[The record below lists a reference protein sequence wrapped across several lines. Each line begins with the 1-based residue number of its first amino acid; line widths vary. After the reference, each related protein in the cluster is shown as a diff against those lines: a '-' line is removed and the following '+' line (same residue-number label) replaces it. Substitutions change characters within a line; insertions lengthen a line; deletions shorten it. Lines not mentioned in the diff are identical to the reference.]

1 MHCPVYMKTQSLKTS
16 VLLFLATT
24 SLAISASAVD
34 FLDTAERHFYSPMQN
49 QKFGIEVEMM
59 GLSQEDIV
67 KIVQDRFGGIHG
79 ISDAKNT
86 IRIAHSRIGDIDIKL
101 EVNETSDDPNIKWDT
116 SKNVI
121 ELVTEPITYEQ
132 TVELDKTMQELKKA
146 GAIGTNGINPIS
158 IQINVG
164 MMEGTPDQQ
173 AKEVVDIMRNYYRR
187 SHQEQIR
194 AASVVP
200 TERWLYLQ
208 DYSEHLMAKIFD
220 PSYKPTAEQFF
231 FDFIYRQSLE
241 ETLQHNKK
249 AAWTMSEADV
259 RELVEKSDFKVHVK
273 ITKLNQIKV
282 ASLLLK
288 WFPNDPYTKSILK
301 QGWIKAAPLLEY
313 RIFNNDFEV
322 AKKVRQVVG
331 IHQATR
337 KYGAFDHDSLM
348 AEKMHVSVKTI
359 KNSRKALMCE
369 GQF

>member
-1 MHCPVYMKTQSLKTS
+1 MKTQSLKTS

-24 SLAISASAVD
+24 SFAVSASAVD
-34 FLDTAERHFYSPMQN
+34 FLDSAERHFYSPMQN

-59 GLSQEDIV
+59 GLSQEQV
-67 KIVQDRFGGIHG
+67 VQIVQDRYGGITG

-86 IRIAHSRIGDIDIKL
+86 IRIANSILGNIEIKL

-132 TVELDKTMQELKKA
+132 TVELDKAMQELKKA

-164 MMEGTPDQQ
+164 MMEGTPNQQ
-173 AKEVVDIMRNYYRR
+173 ALEVVDIMRNYYRK

-194 AASVVP
+194 ASSLVP
-200 TERWLYLQ
+200 SERWLYLQ

-220 PSYKPTAEQFF
+220 PKYKPTAEQFF

-241 ETLQHNKK
+241 ETLVHNKQ

-259 RELVEKSDFKVHVK
+259 RALVEKSNYKVHVK

-337 KYGAFDHDSLM
+337 KYGAFDHDALM

-359 KNSRKALMCE
+359 KKSRAAMMCE